1 MTITMVEEE
10 TKRLYVG
17 LPKGKLGI
25 KVRNG
30 IHPTTGYPTIVV
42 SSVSEKSKLHGI
54 LFQGDT
60 IIRLNGCR
68 VVPSKDPHAHDDSS
82 SRSSYETHMNES
94 FSMPVDSHC
103 HEHEVFQEEMDVT
116 MDGPTGD
123 VVSASTESTST
134 IHDYTEGFENM
145 LKRMGK
151 SRYVMI
157 ERDPTVMATPPLM
170 VSPRST
176 GLSETILVKVPGADP
191 SSDRR
196 LGIVVRGSGNHRPS
210 WGSGARTAIQPL
222 WVSHVFEGSP
232 LSGQV
237 YVGNEITHF
246 NGKVLL
252 GIQPEHFAAILKDEE
267 DGYGNEANGER
278 VLTVEQIPEEI
289 DLV

>member
-1 MTITMVEEE
+1 MVEEE

-68 VVPSKDPHAHDDSS
+68 VVPSKDPHTHDDSS

-94 FSMPVDSHC
+94 FSMPSMPGDSHC
-103 HEHEVFQEEMDVT
+103 HEVFQEEMD
-116 MDGPTGD
+116 MDHGPD
-123 VVSASTESTST
+123 PASTESTRPT

-157 ERDPTVMATPPLM
+157 ERDPSTVVAAPPLT
-170 VSPRST
+170 VATRST
-176 GLSETILVKVPGADP
+176 GLSETILVKVPHAGADSP

-196 LGIVVRGSGNHRPS
+196 LGIVVRGNRHPS

-252 GIQPEHFAAILKDEE
+252 GIQPEHFAAILKDDDD
-267 DGYGNEANGER
+267 DGCGNNEANGER